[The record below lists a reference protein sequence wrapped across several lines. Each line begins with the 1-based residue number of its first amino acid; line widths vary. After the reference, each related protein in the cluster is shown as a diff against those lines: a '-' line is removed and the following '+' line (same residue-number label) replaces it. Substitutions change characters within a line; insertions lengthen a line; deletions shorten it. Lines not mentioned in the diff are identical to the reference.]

1 MITITKNAVTRIT
14 QVGKKKLDQKKF
26 FRISISG
33 GGCQGFQYNF
43 DFDDSIKKDDQIISQ
58 ANIKVL
64 IDKTSFDIL
73 NGSTV
78 DFVTDLMGSYF
89 KISNPQAS
97 STCGC
102 GTSFSLQ
109 SINDN
114 RLLEYK
120 FNSNKIGLHK

>member
-73 NGSTV
+73 N
-78 DFVTDLMGSYF
+78 
-89 KISNPQAS
+89 
-97 STCGC
+97 
-102 GTSFSLQ
+102 
-109 SINDN
+109 
-114 RLLEYK
+114 LL
-120 FNSNKIGLHK
+120 F

>member
-14 QVGKKKLDQKKF
+14 QVGKKNLDSKKF

-43 DFDDSIKKDDQIISQ
+43 NFDDSIKKDDQIISQ

-102 GTSFSLQ
+102 GTSFSL
-109 SINDN
+109 
-114 RLLEYK
+114 
-120 FNSNKIGLHK
+120 